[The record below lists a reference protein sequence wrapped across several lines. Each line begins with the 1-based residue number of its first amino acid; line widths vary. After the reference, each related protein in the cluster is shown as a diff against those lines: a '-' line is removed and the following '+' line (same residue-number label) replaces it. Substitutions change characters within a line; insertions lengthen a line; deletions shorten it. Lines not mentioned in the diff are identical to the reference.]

1 MRIRAGVYVR
11 AENAI
16 VCERRLDAQLD
27 IRIGREED
35 GAELSCAAWV
45 GPPQLLIS
53 ADGMLHLAP
62 GMRVNMC
69 GVDGDARIVGT
80 YEELAANGMTMP
92 LPILGRRM
100 NIRVREGISVLTEH
114 VID

>member
-1 MRIRAGVYVR
+1 MQIRAGVYVR
-11 AENAI
+11 AEGAV
-16 VCERRLDAQLD
+16 VCERRLDARAD

-35 GAELSCAAWV
+35 GVELYCAAWA

-80 YEELAANGMTMP
+80 YEELTAGGLTMP
-92 LPILGRRM
+92 LPILERRM
-100 NIRVREGISVLTEH
+100 NIGVREGISVLTEH
-114 VID
+114 ILD